1 MYLDTAIL
9 VKLVVPEP
17 DSAFYGR
24 LVDGATEV
32 WSSEVSST
40 EGFAALLR
48 KEREGS
54 LATPGRIAA
63 WRQWEAQVAAGSLR
77 LVPMTRA
84 LLRRANRLLEACHPA
99 VPLRSLDAI
108 HLASVEESGTTPLVT
123 NDRVLRAAAAK
134 LGFALAPGPTPRS
147 RA

>member
-17 DSAFYGR
+17 DSAFYGK
-24 LVDGATEV
+24 LVDGEGEV
-32 WSSEVSST
+32 WSSEVFVT

-54 LATPGRIAA
+54 IDRARRRSA
-63 WRQWEAQVAAGSLR
+63 WRQLGAYMAEGSLR
-77 LVPMTRA
+77 LVPLTRI
-84 LLRRANRLLEACHPA
+84 LLGRASRILESCHPS

-108 HLASVEESGTTPLVT
+108 HLASFEECRSGPLVT
-123 NDRVLRAAAAK
+123 NDKVLRAAATH
-134 LGFALAPGPTPRS
+134 LRLALAPVAP
-147 RA
+147 AE